1 MSETFCVTSYNSVGC
16 TFIDWS
22 VYFLS
27 GQLHHYNVKAEQW
40 LPVSQN
46 PLTRL
51 NAHGHA
57 KNHPNG
63 LALTKKFLE
72 QIESQPSDRLHS
84 IYPVPLL
91 INLAIEQL
99 DLSPESVTDARVF
112 ADLMQFRK
120 NDYNEI
126 LNLCNKKQIKTVF
139 VADDP
144 STILYFA
151 QERSVSRASMDS
163 NTEAALIEQNRDD
176 FQKLFFNQSLE
187 KWKDLSLDN
196 VWDLREQLA
205 LNLRPFDPV
214 RIDFV
219 PDQHLSY
226 LWINSVDL
234 WTRTPWVIE
243 KIMKYLQLPF
253 SKEQWDQ
260 WLPVCLSWQKI
271 QLDILEFCFN
281 QPHIVNAIVNN
292 WDYEIDLTFEQEVI
306 IQHCLIYQHGLN
318 LKTWQLKRFPRNT
331 QDLHTLL
338 EPNLHPIAY

>member
-1 MSETFCVTSYNSVGC
+1 MSNTFCVASYNSVGC

-27 GQLHHYNVKAEQW
+27 GQLQHYNVKSEQW

-72 QIESQPSDRLHS
+72 HIESQPSDRLHS
-84 IYPVPLL
+84 IYPSTLL
-91 INLAIEQL
+91 IDSAIQL
-99 DLSPESVTDARVF
+99 LNLSPESVNDTHVF
-112 ADLMQFRK
+112 ADLMEFRK
-120 NDYNEI
+120 NDYNNI
-126 LNLCNKKQIKTVF
+126 LKMCNQKQIKTVF
-139 VADDP
+139 VADNP

-151 QERSVSRASMDS
+151 QERTVPKLSIDS
-163 NTEAALIEQNRDD
+163 NTEAAWSKQNRDN

-187 KWKDLSLDN
+187 KWKDLNLDN
-196 VWDLREQLA
+196 VWDLREQMA
-205 LNLRPFDPV
+205 LNLRPFDLT

-253 SKEQWDQ
+253 SREKWDQ
-260 WLPVCLSWQKI
+260 WLPVCLRWQKI

-318 LKTWQLKRFPRNT
+318 LKTWQLERFPNNT

-338 EPNLHPIAY
+338 ESNTHQVSY

>member
-1 MSETFCVTSYNSVGC
+1 MSNTFCVTSYNSVGC

-27 GQLHHYNVKAEQW
+27 GQLHHYNVKLDQW

-46 PLTRL
+46 PLTHL
-51 NAHGHA
+51 NAHGHV
-57 KNHPNG
+57 KNHPHG
-63 LALTKKFLE
+63 QPQTKKFLE
-72 QIESQPSDRLHS
+72 KIELQPSDLLHS
-84 IYPVPLL
+84 IYPNAL
-91 INLAIEQL
+91 IIDVAIEQMNL
-99 DLSPESVTDARVF
+99 LPESVSDAQVF
-112 ADLMQFRK
+112 NNLMQFIK
-120 NDYNEI
+120 NDYNNI
-126 LNLCNKKQIKTVF
+126 LKLCNQKQIKTVF

-144 STILYFA
+144 STILYFT
-151 QERSVSRASMDS
+151 QERTVPELSIDR
-163 NTEAALIEQNRDD
+163 NTETMLTTQKRDN

-187 KWKDLSLDN
+187 KWKDLNLDN
-196 VWDLREQLA
+196 VWDLREQMA
-205 LNLRPFDPV
+205 LNIRPFDPT

-253 SKEQWDQ
+253 SREKWDQ
-260 WLPVCLSWQKI
+260 WLPVCLRWQKI

-281 QPHIVNAIVNN
+281 QPHIVKAIVNN
-292 WDYEIDLTFEQEVI
+292 WNYEIDLTFEQEVI

-318 LKTWQLKRFPRNT
+318 LKTWQLEKFPNNT

-338 EPNLHPIAY
+338 ELNTHVVSY